1 MDSLTRILNAP
12 ARTRRIAAIGLLAA
26 ALGLAGLTAYAAVSS
41 VQSARQAVREQR
53 ETLGRL
59 KAVLALKPMMEKS
72 AQATL
77 SAKDRPEFLTGASD
91 SVIQA
96 DLQTWLDGV
105 ARQNGVRIMSV
116 GNAPSLQQGG
126 MRFAGLRA
134 DISGTNSGIQ
144 GTIFAIETAKPY
156 LIIRQAQI
164 NTTLEGQQI
173 GFDGDPELVLRVQF
187 YGALPPAAAAAAAA
201 PTPASGPAPSAAAP
215 DAGATQ

>member
-12 ARTRRIAAIGLLAA
+12 ARTRRIAAIALLVAGVGVV
-26 ALGLAGLTAYAAVSS
+26 GLATFAAVSS
-41 VQSARQAVREQR
+41 VQAAREAVREQR

-77 SAKDRPEFLTGASD
+77 AAKDRPEFLTGASD

-105 ARQNGVRIMSV
+105 ARQNGVRVMSV

-173 GFDGDPELVLRVQF
+173 GFEGDPELVLRVQF
-187 YGALPPAAAAAAAA
+187 YGALPPSAAAAAA
-201 PTPASGPAPSAAAP
+201 PAETAAPASSAAAP